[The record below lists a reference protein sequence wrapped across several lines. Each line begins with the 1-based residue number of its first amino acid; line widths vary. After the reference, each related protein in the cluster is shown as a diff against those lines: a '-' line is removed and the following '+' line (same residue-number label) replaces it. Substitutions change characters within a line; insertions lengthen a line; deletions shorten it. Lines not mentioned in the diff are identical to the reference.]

1 MTSGP
6 TRVGNI
12 MLGNCIGK
20 GAFGSVWRGLN
31 LETATTV
38 AVKQINLSD
47 IPSSELAN
55 IMHANIVKYFG
66 FEKTSET
73 LNIILELCENGSLR
87 SLCKN
92 FGKLPEHLGAMYITQ
107 VLDGLIYLHDQ
118 GVIHRDIKGANILAT
133 KDGLVKLADFGVATL
148 STDVGDLSVAG
159 TPYWSTWT
167 CIENGARAR
176 ARNYANYVPNRNL
189 NFFMLSYPLLVA
201 PEIIE
206 LSGATTA
213 SDIWSVGCTV
223 IELLD
228 GEPPYHTLPP
238 MGALYR
244 IVQDDHPP
252 IPESVS
258 AIVRDFLMQ
267 CFQKDCNLRVSA
279 KKLSKHPWIQM
290 SKKKASGS
298 QRSREKAIPAYD
310 EAVKSVLQWNEALK
324 GSSTMSMN
332 RNSGNIRRIS
342 GGKTWDQ
349 NAPAITDLFHAPKAQ
364 GRETSA
370 VPIAQPQPE
379 RPVAVAQPPQFH
391 LQTNNASNINTAT
404 TTNNLEPEVCT
415 DNWDDDFAEISSLQ
429 LAALEFRDQE
439 DEISK
444 TIRAAPRLPQS
455 KSAIVDND
463 IDEDDFED
471 DGQDLRMKF
480 KKLKQASAKQQ
491 ESSVNPNGSLASR
504 PKAITAHV
512 PIDLVRSR
520 SAPGQLLV
528 SPSMTTEELQGYR
541 EEEDDDDFSDL
552 FEGVENRNM
561 MYQDEGL
568 TLQTRLSNH
577 SWFGNDAGSDEDDP
591 FAEVDEG
598 FDEIDL
604 EANIA
609 REKHAR
615 ACASIAEQFRLL
627 EGSPSD
633 SQLQAVCDRLTVLL
647 TENPDTRGPM
657 IANHGAIPLLD
668 LIENCEHES
677 AVLKKLL
684 NILNLVI
691 RNDYI
696 LQENLCLVGAIPV
709 LIRFTSKRFSK
720 EIQLAAAVF
729 IQQICHTNP
738 LTLQM
743 FISCRGLRV
752 LIKFLQGNYSTQKEL
767 VWIAINGIH
776 SVFNLQSLTPRNDFC
791 RLLAKQ
797 GLLEPLSSTLYN
809 TIHDPNGLPYTEKI
823 VNVFL
828 IFSQGDSPV
837 KELLAT
843 HRIVHC
849 MLDSLQNLPP
859 HLCVAMLKCIRNI
872 SMNSNTL
879 DVLQNA
885 NAIRT
890 LVKVLGERTGSIAT
904 DVCNHVFT
912 TLFNLC
918 RINKSRQEEAAQAG
932 LIPHLQQIAESTSP
946 LKQFAL
952 PILCDMAHAGRA
964 CRNALWNN
972 DVLPVY
978 LRLFKDPYWQ
988 VNAMDAVHVWLQD
1001 EKSMQDEESDVEQF
1015 LLLKPSLNY
1024 FVQAFLTAKANS
1036 FENILEP
1043 FHKIIRLSPSIA
1055 CGIAVP
1061 GLFPRLLDRL
1071 AHPKAVVRLNLLRIL
1086 RAIFDVHPERLKL
1099 VMDYGI
1105 ADVVNKIAEE
1115 DSGLLVKELA
1125 REILEAF
1132 EESDSE
1138 AALSSRED
1146 DGDSEH
1152 DGSSSNRYNSFPS
1165 SSSDFFGLRP
1175 LTALRQSNDDDE
1187 DESDTVVRRQKSSMS
1202 HHAGDA
1208 ASPSNFPIVKR
1219 RLKSSSHGSPTDSI
1233 HDVDDLF
1240 LKEVEGLEIK
1250 TGMDPRTSSHQR
1262 PHDWVS
1268 ESHGSYESY
1277 LAPSALRSNNGE
1289 GSSSSAAA
1297 LKGQPPRRR
1306 VSINETTRH
1315 STHSDSGD
1323 SEDDLF
1329 VTSRGWLDQQDDEH
1343 DGEKELDWD
1352 QRRQKASHAF
1362 KAFSQDAGDIF
1373 DGIDDDEPRTVKMI
1387 PRQFGHSKS
1396 RSLGEIIETCLDE
1409 DLEKRQRLLQGLQS
1423 HDLSESMILRS
1434 ELPKIRLELLD
1445 IDHFPAWNRQE
1456 SDENESGSENDEGEG
1471 GHYRDKDDTDDDDSD
1486 RHYGTSSSRPD
1497 ELVRRMSPRP
1507 SNEYGGITSAEEL
1520 TRILEEY
1527 HGTRR
1532 PFTSE
1537 GMSRGGSRSGASSG
1551 SSSGD
1556 PTVRLRSASES
1567 AAGATQASVSSGPL
1581 SSSSTEQID
1590 REAGGLGRGQPRR
1603 ANRVV
1608 GSLASIAAWHAETD
1622 SNDDNNSA
1630 QPTVASESAPQ
1641 PASSGL
1647 ILATR
1652 QEYDSTLNF
1661 SDDDDDDDQ
1670 DEDEGEDEG
1679 EEQEEQEEEE
1689 KEEQEEEEKE
1699 EEEGEKEKEVIA
1711 GADDTSSIQTDDVE
1725 DAHHLSTIFA
1735 NKLSTRND
1743 CNDDDHDDYGLHIND
1758 NDDQDDNGG
1767 WTMKLQRLQPVLDG
1781 VTAEEDEEDEDSD
1794 WDQEQR
1800 LGYDTPRYQSIS
1812 TSAPMSTLRRRNS
1825 HLRSE

>member
-1 MTSGP
+1 M
-6 TRVGNI
+6 
-12 MLGNCIGK
+12 
-20 GAFGSVWRGLN
+20 
-31 LETATTV
+31 AT
-38 AVKQINLSD
+38 KK
-47 IPSSELAN
+47 
-55 IMHANIVKYFG
+55 HANIVKYFG

-148 STDVGDLSVAG
+148 STDVGDMSVAG
-159 TPYWSTWT
+159 TPYW
-167 CIENGARAR
+167 
-176 ARNYANYVPNRNL
+176 
-189 NFFMLSYPLLVA
+189 MA

-298 QRSREKAIPAYD
+298 QRSREKAIPAYE
-310 EAVKSVLQWNEALK
+310 EAVKSVQQWNEALK
-324 GSSTMSMN
+324 GSGTMSMN

-342 GGKTWDQ
+342 GGRTWDQ
-349 NAPAITDLFHAPKAQ
+349 NVPAITDLFHAPRPQ
-364 GRETSA
+364 GRETSVA
-370 VPIAQPQPE
+370 PIVQTRPE
-379 RPVAVAQPPQFH
+379 RPIAVAQPPQFH
-391 LQTNNASNINTAT
+391 LQTNNANNINKAT
-404 TTNNLEPEVCT
+404 TTNNLEPEICT

-429 LAALEFRDQE
+429 LAALEFRDQD

-444 TIRAAPRLPQS
+444 TIRAAPSLPKPQS
-455 KSAIVDND
+455 ATVEND

-471 DGQDLRMKF
+471 DGQDLRLKL
-480 KKLKQASAKQQ
+480 KKLKQMSARQPESSAKP
-491 ESSVNPNGSLASR
+491 SGSLTSR
-504 PKAITAHV
+504 PKAITVHV

-528 SPSMTTEELQGYR
+528 SPSLTSDELQGYR

-552 FEGVENRNM
+552 FEGVEDRNM

-647 TENPDTRGPM
+647 TENPDMRGPM

-677 AVLKKLL
+677 AALKKLL

-691 RNDYI
+691 RNDFA

-837 KELLAT
+837 KELLAS

-872 SMNSNTL
+872 SVNSNTL

-1061 GLFPRLLDRL
+1061 GLFQRLLDRL

-1105 ADVVNKIAEE
+1105 ADVVHKIAEE

-1146 DGDSEH
+1146 NGDSA
-1152 DGSSSNRYNSFPS
+1152 SNRYNSFPS

-1175 LTALRQSNDDDE
+1175 LTALRQNRKDE
-1187 DESDTVVRRQKSSMS
+1187 DEGEDEDDEEEDESETVVRWQE
-1202 HHAGDA
+1202 
-1208 ASPSNFPIVKR
+1208 ASRNHPTGEASLSKFPIIQR
-1219 RLKSSSHGSPTDSI
+1219 RLKSGSQGSITDSI

-1262 PHDWVS
+1262 PHDGVR

-1277 LAPSALRSNNGE
+1277 LAAPSGLHSNNGE
-1289 GSSSSAAA
+1289 GSSTAAA
-1297 LKGQPPRRR
+1297 AFKGQPTRRR
-1306 VSINETTRH
+1306 VSINETTKDKYNTNNN
-1315 STHSDSGD
+1315 SNNNNSNNNKNNNIINNSDSGE

-1329 VTSRGWLDQQDDEH
+1329 VTSRGWLDQQDGDP
-1343 DGEKELDWD
+1343 DGDPDNGQEPDWD
-1352 QRRQKASHAF
+1352 QRKQRASHAF
-1362 KAFSQDAGDIF
+1362 KACPQDEGDIF
-1373 DGIDDDEPRTVKMI
+1373 EGIDSDDDDGDGDDDEPRTVKMVAR
-1387 PRQFGHSKS
+1387 PQFGHHKS

-1445 IDHFPAWNRQE
+1445 IDHFPAWNRQD
-1456 SDENESGSENDEGEG
+1456 SDEDESGSDESDGEEG
-1471 GHYRDKDDTDDDDSD
+1471 GHHGHHTHHRDQDDSD
-1486 RHYGTSSSRPD
+1486 DRDRQCGTSSSSSSHHPD
-1497 ELVRRMSPRP
+1497 ELDRRMSPR
-1507 SNEYGGITSAEEL
+1507 SSSDYGSITSAEEL

-1532 PFTSE
+1532 PLMGE

-1556 PTVRLRSASES
+1556 PTIRLSE
-1567 AAGATQASVSSGPL
+1567 AYLDRGAGV
-1581 SSSSTEQID
+1581 
-1590 REAGGLGRGQPRR
+1590 GRGQPPRR
-1603 ANRVV
+1603 PHRVV
-1608 GSLASIAAWHAETD
+1608 GSLASIAAWQAESD
-1622 SNDDNNSA
+1622 SNKDDSIPA
-1630 QPTVASESAPQ
+1630 QPTAASEAAPLQ
-1641 PASSGL
+1641 APSGL
-1647 ILATR
+1647 TLVTR

-1661 SDDDDDDDQ
+1661 SDDDDEDDD
-1670 DEDEGEDEG
+1670 
-1679 EEQEEQEEEE
+1679 
-1689 KEEQEEEEKE
+1689 KE
-1699 EEEGEKEKEVIA
+1699 EEVEEDEKEKEVMA
-1711 GADDTSSIQTDDVE
+1711 EVDDTSNRSEDDTE
-1725 DAHHLSTIFA
+1725 NAPHLGTIFA
-1735 NKLSTRND
+1735 KQLSTRND
-1743 CNDDDHDDYGLHIND
+1743 CNDDDPHDDYGLHIGG
-1758 NDDQDDNGG
+1758 NDDPDDNSG
-1767 WTMKLQRLQPVLDG
+1767 WTMKLQRLTPSAVVG
-1781 VTAEEDEEDEDSD
+1781 ATTAAAAEEDGEDEDSD
-1794 WDQEQR
+1794 WDRDQEQR
-1800 LGYDTPRYQSIS
+1800 LGCDTPRYRSIISTSSSSIS
-1812 TSAPMSTLRRRNS
+1812 TSSTPAPLLSTLRRRNS

>member
-1 MTSGP
+1 
-6 TRVGNI
+6 

-148 STDVGDLSVAG
+148 STDVGDMSVAG
-159 TPYWSTWT
+159 TPYW
-167 CIENGARAR
+167 
-176 ARNYANYVPNRNL
+176 
-189 NFFMLSYPLLVA
+189 MA

-258 AIVRDFLMQ
+258 A
-267 CFQKDCNLRVSA
+267 DCNLRVSA

-298 QRSREKAIPAYD
+298 QRSREKAIPAYE
-310 EAVKSVLQWNEALK
+310 EAVKSVQQWNEALK
-324 GSSTMSMN
+324 GSSTMSVN
-332 RNSGNIRRIS
+332 RSSGNIRRIS
-342 GGKTWDQ
+342 GGRTWDQ
-349 NAPAITDLFHAPKAQ
+349 TVPAITDLFHAPRPQ

-370 VPIAQPQPE
+370 APIVQPQPE
-379 RPVAVAQPPQFH
+379 RPIAVAQPPQFH
-391 LQTNNASNINTAT
+391 LQTNNTNNINATT

-439 DEISK
+439 DEVSK
-444 TIRAAPRLPQS
+444 TIRAAPRLPQPQP
-455 KSAIVDND
+455 ATEEND

-471 DGQDLRMKF
+471 DGQDLRTKF
-480 KKLKQASAKQQ
+480 KNKLKQTSAKQQ
-491 ESSVNPNGSLASR
+491 ESSVKPSGSLASR

-528 SPSMTTEELQGYR
+528 SPSMTTDELQGYR

-552 FEGVENRNM
+552 FEGVENRSM

-647 TENPDTRGPM
+647 TENPDMRGPM

-691 RNDYI
+691 RNDFA

-872 SMNSNTL
+872 SVNSNTL

-1132 EESDSE
+1132 EESDPE

-1146 DGDSEH
+1146 DGESERGG
-1152 DGSSSNRYNSFPS
+1152 DRYNSYPS

-1175 LTALRQSNDDDE
+1175 LTALRKSNNNEDEDEDDE
-1187 DESDTVVRRQKSSMS
+1187 DESDTVVRWRKSSMS
-1202 HHAGDA
+1202 RHAGE
-1208 ASPSNFPIVKR
+1208 ASPSKFPIVKR
-1219 RLKSSSHGSPTDSI
+1219 RLKSGSQGSLTDSI

-1262 PHDWVS
+1262 PHDWFR

-1289 GSSSSAAA
+1289 GSSTSAAVIQ
-1297 LKGQPPRRR
+1297 GQPQRRR
-1306 VSINETTRH
+1306 VSINETTGGEYNNNNNNNNNN
-1315 STHSDSGD
+1315 TNSDSGD

-1329 VTSRGWLDQQDDEH
+1329 VTSRGWLDQQD
-1343 DGEKELDWD
+1343 GEQDAEQEPDWD
-1352 QRRQKASHAF
+1352 QEHVKASLAF
-1362 KAFSQDAGDIF
+1362 KTVSQDTPRDIF
-1373 DGIDDDEPRTVKMI
+1373 EGIDDDDDDNNYDDDEPRTVKMV
-1387 PRQFGHSKS
+1387 PRQFGHHKS

-1456 SDENESGSENDEGEG
+1456 SDESESGSESDDEDEEG
-1471 GHYRDKDDTDDDDSD
+1471 HHRDKDDSDDGE
-1486 RHYGTSSSRPD
+1486 RQGGTSSSHVDDPD
-1497 ELVRRMSPRP
+1497 RRMSPR
-1507 SNEYGGITSAEEL
+1507 SSSEYGGITSAEEL

-1532 PFTSE
+1532 PLMGE

-1556 PTVRLRSASES
+1556 PTIRLSEPGS
-1567 AAGATQASVSSGPL
+1567 TVGVS
-1581 SSSSTEQID
+1581 
-1590 REAGGLGRGQPRR
+1590 RGQPRR

-1608 GSLASIAAWHAETD
+1608 GSLASIAAWHAESDTKD
-1622 SNDDNNSA
+1622 SHSSSA
-1630 QPTVASESAPQ
+1630 QPTTVSESTSQQAQ
-1641 PASSGL
+1641 SGL
-1647 ILATR
+1647 TLVTR

-1661 SDDDDDDDQ
+1661 SDDDDDGDD
-1670 DEDEGEDEG
+1670 DNIE
-1679 EEQEEQEEEE
+1679 
-1689 KEEQEEEEKE
+1689 
-1699 EEEGEKEKEVIA
+1699 EKEKEAIA
-1711 GADDTSSIQTDDVE
+1711 EEDDTSNIHKDNDME
-1725 DAHHLSTIFA
+1725 DTPGLGAAPANQFSTH
-1735 NKLSTRND
+1735 ND
-1743 CNDDDHDDYGLHIND
+1743 CNDDDSDDYGLSINS

-1767 WTMKLQRLQPVLDG
+1767 WTLKLQRLGSELDKQPQP
-1781 VTAEEDEEDEDSD
+1781 AEEENEEEEEDSD

-1812 TSAPMSTLRRRNS
+1812 TSAPLSTLRRRNS

>member
-73 LNIILELCENGSLR
+73 LNIIL
-87 SLCKN
+87 
-92 FGKLPEHLGAMYITQ
+92 
-107 VLDGLIYLHDQ
+107 D
-118 GVIHRDIKGANILAT
+118 
-133 KDGLVKLADFGVATL
+133 
-148 STDVGDLSVAG
+148 
-159 TPYWSTWT
+159 TWT

-176 ARNYANYVPNRNL
+176 AHNYANYVPNQNL

-349 NAPAITDLFHAPKAQ
+349 NVPAITDLFHAPKPQ

-370 VPIAQPQPE
+370 VPIVQPQPE

-444 TIRAAPRLPQS
+444 TIRAAPRFPQS
-455 KSAIVDND
+455 QSAIVDND

-471 DGQDLRMKF
+471 DGQDLRLKF

-491 ESSVNPNGSLASR
+491 ESSVKPSGSLASR

-1152 DGSSSNRYNSFPS
+1152 GGSSSNRYNSFP

-1175 LTALRQSNDDDE
+1175 LTALRQNNDDDE
-1187 DESDTVVRRQKSSMS
+1187 DEYDTVVRRQKSSMS

-1208 ASPSNFPIVKR
+1208 ASSSNFSIVKR
-1219 RLKSSSHGSPTDSI
+1219 RLKSSSHGSSTDSI

-1306 VSINETTRH
+1306 VSINETTH
-1315 STHSDSGD
+1315 NSTHSDSGD

-1329 VTSRGWLDQQDDEH
+1329 VTSRGWLDQQDDEP

-1362 KAFSQDAGDIF
+1362 KAFSQDTGDIF

-1456 SDENESGSENDEGEG
+1456 SDENDSGSESDEGEG
-1471 GHYRDKDDTDDDDSD
+1471 GHYRDKDDTDDDNSN
-1486 RHYGTSSSRPD
+1486 RHYGTSSSHPD
-1497 ELVRRMSPRP
+1497 ELERRMSPRS

-1556 PTVRLRSASES
+1556 PTLRLKSASES
-1567 AAGATQASVSSGPL
+1567 VAGATQASVSSGPL
-1581 SSSSTEQID
+1581 SSSSTEQLD
-1590 REAGGLGRGQPRR
+1590 RVAEGLGRGQPRR

-1641 PASSGL
+1641 PESSGL

-1661 SDDDDDDDQ
+1661 SDDDDDDDK
-1670 DEDEGEDEG
+1670 DEDEDEDEG
-1679 EEQEEQEEEE
+1679 EEQEEEEE
-1689 KEEQEEEEKE
+1689 KEEEK
-1699 EEEGEKEKEVIA
+1699 EEEGEKEKEEEGEKEKEEEGEKEKEAIA
-1711 GADDTSSIQTDDVE
+1711 GADDTTSIQTDDVE
-1725 DAHHLSTIFA
+1725 EAHHISTIFA

-1767 WTMKLQRLQPVLDG
+1767 WTMKLQRLQPMLDG

-1800 LGYDTPRYQSIS
+1800 LGYDTPRYQTIS